1 MTDTCPVPSRAAMRD
16 TVEVIP
22 ADLPQPV
29 LDLFAAR
36 AESLNVPLL
45 STDPDDERAYSR
57 LMEHRVTHVRVLLES
72 VLNHPQVAINRDAA
86 DVRAHAEQ
94 TPVTYRTFA
103 EQQAERPGEGQ

>member
-1 MTDTCPVPSRAAMRD
+1 MTDTCPVPALADKPD

-29 LDLFAAR
+29 LDLFAAL
-36 AESLNVPLL
+36 AESLNVPLP
-45 STDPDDERAYSR
+45 STDPDDERAYQR
-57 LMEHRVTHVRVLLES
+57 LVEHRVTHVRVLLES

-86 DVRAHAEQ
+86 DVRACAEQ

-103 EQQAERPGEGQ
+103 EQQAERPGGGL

>member
-1 MTDTCPVPSRAAMRD
+1 MTDTCPIPSRTAMRD
-16 TVEVIP
+16 TADVIP

-29 LDLFAAR
+29 LDLFAAL
-36 AESLNVPLL
+36 AESLNVPLP
-45 STDPDDERAYSR
+45 STDPDDERAYQR

-86 DVRAHAEQ
+86 DVRAYAEQ

-103 EQQAERPGEGQ
+103 EQQAKGSGEGR